1 MSLYAKKVDEK
12 ILALFGCQQNQ
23 QYWPDVALIEDDD
36 ESLIEYLQTNDFQSS
51 FGVGPEL
58 CESP

>member
-1 MSLYAKKVDEK
+1 MSLYARKSDGK
-12 ILALFGCQQNQ
+12 ILALFGCQQNL
-23 QYWPDVALIEDDD
+23 QYWPDVVLIADDD
-36 ESLIEYLQTNDFQSS
+36 ESLVEYLQTNNFQSS